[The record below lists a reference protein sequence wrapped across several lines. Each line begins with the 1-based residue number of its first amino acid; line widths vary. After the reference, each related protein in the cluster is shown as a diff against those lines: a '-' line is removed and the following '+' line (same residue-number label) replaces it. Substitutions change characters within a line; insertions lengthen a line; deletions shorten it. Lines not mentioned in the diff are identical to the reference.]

1 MDRKSRLLS
10 TCLRSVF
17 ALPQLDTLEKHTCLF
32 LELPNIQ
39 VWSPCCTLSPVGGG
53 GGLLGRASGSVCLA
67 RG

>member
-32 LELPNIQ
+32 LEPPNIQ